1 MADTTVAKD
10 IEKYVQHKLSE
21 KYHQRFFEK
30 KIEIGKKKSGEP
42 ARYKFDAVSENEEI
56 VAGIKS
62 HGGRTATGKFPRAKL
77 GMAYTEIYFLS
88 RTKAKKK
95 LLILT
100 SKEFYDLFVKDSDG
114 KVPEDIEIK
123 YFTLPRE
130 LRERWGKS
138 IGAGREEMQQTGRKA
153 GRLSGKAKRKVEE
166 AIEKSK

>member
-10 IEKYVQHKLSE
+10 IEKYIQRKLSG
-21 KYHQRFFEK
+21 KYRQKFFEK
-30 KIEIGKKKSGEP
+30 EVEIGKKKNGER
-42 ARYKFDAVSENEEI
+42 ARYKFDAVSESEEI

-62 HGGRTATGKFPRAKL
+62 HAGRTATGKFPRAKL

-100 SKEFYDLFVKDSDG
+100 SKEFYDLFIKDSDG

-123 YFTLPRE
+123 YFKLPRE
-130 LRERWGKS
+130 LKEKWEKS
-138 IGAGREEMQQTGRKA
+138 IEAGREEMRRTR
-153 GRLSGKAKRKVEE
+153 
-166 AIEKSK
+166 